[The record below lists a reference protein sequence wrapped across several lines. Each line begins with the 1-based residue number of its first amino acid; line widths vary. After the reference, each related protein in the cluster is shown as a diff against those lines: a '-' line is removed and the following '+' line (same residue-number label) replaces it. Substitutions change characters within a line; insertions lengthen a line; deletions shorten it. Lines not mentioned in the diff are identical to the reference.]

1 MFQYEKLWYKK
12 CFANNKNDS
21 RINEMLYS
29 VKLEVEELMAKES
42 LDFIFLLSRGKGKYQ
57 QTNADTKFENYL
69 SPII

>member
-1 MFQYEKLWYKK
+1 MFQQEKLWYKK

-57 QTNADTKFENYL
+57 QTNADKKFETYL

>member
-1 MFQYEKLWYKK
+1 MFQQEKLWYKK

-57 QTNADTKFENYL
+57 QTNDDKKFETYL